1 MRIFQGISASTG
13 IAIGQ
18 AFVISKKEQHTIPK
32 VKITEDERLPGWNRF
47 EKSIETVVDYYKNLV
62 DAENP
67 EQEAVIQ
74 TYLLMLSDTDFLNQI
89 KKEYDSSDFNVEHI
103 ISQKITETTTQ
114 LRAVGDDYLSER
126 AQDIEEV
133 FERVLFNMLGYTNVG
148 IETVPADAIVVSE
161 NLMPSEAMQLFRKK
175 IKALV
180 LQEGGVS
187 SHISILART
196 YGVPSVFGVENP
208 TSGIETGNT
217 VVVDA
222 TKSLVIVEPDI
233 TIRNDYQTKQEN
245 AEKRNK
251 ELATFVTQKAQTK
264 DGIPIIIF
272 ANIGTVEDAYLAKEE
287 GAEGIGLFRT
297 EFMFMEAAEKNNIL
311 DEEEQFEA
319 YKTVLQIMG
328 DKSVTIRTLD
338 AGGDKIINL
347 KGMPGI
353 EEKNPLLGCRAIR
366 FCLQQKEIFKTQLR
380 ALYRAGIYGNL
391 KILLPMITSPAQVD
405 ETRRLISEVKEELL
419 KEGKSF
425 KDDIPLGVMIETPA
439 AAIIS
444 DNLADRCDFFSIGS
458 NDLTQYI
465 NAVDRENTDVAHLY
479 DELHPAVLRM
489 IKHSVL
495 SASQSDIPISVCGEM
510 AGREESLKCLIGMGI
525 RSISVSPKLISEVKQ
540 ILSKFTEKEMYE
552 SSEIYLLN
560 KSKNKNLI

>member
-62 DAENP
+62 DTENA

-103 ISQKITETTTQ
+103 ISKKITETTTQ
-114 LRAVGDDYLSER
+114 LRAVGDEYLSER
-126 AQDIEEV
+126 AQDIEDV
-133 FERVLFNMLGYTNVG
+133 FEKVLFNMLGYASEG
-148 IETVPADAIVVSE
+148 IESVPADAIVVSE

-264 DGIPIIIF
+264 DGVPIIIF

-311 DEEEQFEA
+311 DEEEQFNA

-444 DNLADRCDFFSIGS
+444 DYLADRCDFFSIGS

-540 ILSKFTEKEMYE
+540 ILSKFTEKEMHE

-560 KSKNKNLI
+560 KSKK

>member
-13 IAIGQ
+13 IAIGK

-103 ISQKITETTTQ
+103 ISKKITETTTQ

-208 TSGIETGNT
+208 TAGIETGNI

-222 TKSLVIVEPDI
+222 TKSLVIVEPDK

-245 AEKRNK
+245 AEKRNR

-264 DGIPIIIF
+264 DGVPVIIY
-272 ANIGTVEDAYLAKEE
+272 ANIGTVEDAYLAKDE

-311 DEEEQFEA
+311 DEEEQFNA

-328 DKSVTIRTLD
+328 DRSVTIRTLD

-391 KILLPMITSPAQVD
+391 KILLPMITSSEQVD
-405 ETRRLISEVKEELL
+405 ETKKLISEVKEELL

-444 DNLADRCDFFSIGS
+444 DYLADRCDFFSIGS

-525 RSISVSPKLISEVKQ
+525 RAISVSPKLISEVKQ
-540 ILSKFTEKEMYE
+540 ILSKYSEAEMHE
-552 SSEIYLLN
+552 VSEIHLLN
-560 KSKNKNLI
+560 KSKK

>member
-13 IAIGQ
+13 IAIGK

-62 DAENP
+62 DTENA

-103 ISQKITETTTQ
+103 ISKKITETTTQ
-114 LRAVGDDYLSER
+114 LRAVGDEYLSER
-126 AQDIEEV
+126 AQDIEDV
-133 FERVLFNMLGYTNVG
+133 FEKVLFNMLGYASEG
-148 IETVPADAIVVSE
+148 IESVPADAIVVSE

-264 DGIPIIIF
+264 DGVPIIIY

-444 DNLADRCDFFSIGS
+444 DYLADRCDFFSIGS

-465 NAVDRENTDVAHLY
+465 NAVDRENTEVAHLY

-510 AGREESLKCLIGMGI
+510 AGREESLKCLVGMGI
-525 RSISVSPKLISEVKQ
+525 RAISVSPKLISEVKQ
-540 ILSKFTEKEMYE
+540 ILLKYSEKEMHE

-560 KSKNKNLI
+560 KSKK

>member
-13 IAIGQ
+13 IAIGK

-32 VKITEDERLPGWNRF
+32 VQITEDERVPGWNRF
-47 EKSIETVVDYYKNLV
+47 EKSIETVVDYYKNLI
-62 DAENP
+62 DTENS

-103 ISQKITETTTQ
+103 ISKKITETTTQ
-114 LRAVGDDYLSER
+114 LRAVGDEYLSER

-133 FERVLFNMLGYTNVG
+133 FEKVLFNMLGYASVG
-148 IETVPADAIVVSE
+148 IETVPADAIVVAE

-208 TSGIETGNT
+208 TAGIETGNI

-222 TKSLVIVEPDI
+222 TKSLVIVEPDK

-245 AEKRNK
+245 AEKRNR

-264 DGIPIIIF
+264 DGVPVIIY
-272 ANIGTVEDAYLAKEE
+272 ANIGTVEDAYLAKDE

-311 DEEEQFEA
+311 DEEEQFNA

-328 DKSVTIRTLD
+328 DRSVTIRTLD

-391 KILLPMITSPAQVD
+391 KILLPMITSSEQVD
-405 ETRRLISEVKEELL
+405 ETKKLISEVKEELL

-444 DNLADRCDFFSIGS
+444 DYLADRCDFFSIGS

-525 RSISVSPKLISEVKQ
+525 RAISVSPKLISEVKQ
-540 ILSKFTEKEMYE
+540 ILSKYSEAEMHE
-552 SSEIYLLN
+552 VSEIHLLN
-560 KSKNKNLI
+560 KSKK

>member
-13 IAIGQ
+13 IAIGK

-32 VKITEDERLPGWNRF
+32 VQITEDERVPGWNRF
-47 EKSIETVVDYYKNLV
+47 EKSIETVVDYYKNLI
-62 DAENP
+62 DTENS

-89 KKEYDSSDFNVEHI
+89 KKEYDISNFNVEHI
-103 ISQKITETTTQ
+103 ISKKITETTTQ
-114 LRAVGDDYLSER
+114 LRAVGDEYLSER

-133 FERVLFNMLGYTNVG
+133 FEKVLFNMLGYASVG
-148 IETVPADAIVVSE
+148 IETVPTDAIVVAE

-196 YGVPSVFGVENP
+196 YGIPSVFGVENP
-208 TSGIETGNT
+208 TAGIETGNI

-222 TKSLVIVEPDI
+222 TKSLVIVEPDK

-245 AEKRNK
+245 AEKRNR

-264 DGIPIIIF
+264 DGVPVIIY
-272 ANIGTVEDAYLAKEE
+272 ANIGTVEDAYLAKDE

-297 EFMFMEAAEKNNIL
+297 EFMFMEAAEKNSIL
-311 DEEEQFEA
+311 DEEEQFNA

-391 KILLPMITSPAQVD
+391 KILLPMITSSEQVD
-405 ETRRLISEVKEELL
+405 ETKKLISEVKEELL

-444 DNLADRCDFFSIGS
+444 DYLADRCDFFSIGS

-525 RSISVSPKLISEVKQ
+525 RAISVSPKLISEVKQ
-540 ILSKFTEKEMYE
+540 ILSKYSEAEMHE
-552 SSEIYLLN
+552 VSEIHLLN
-560 KSKNKNLI
+560 KSKK

>member
-62 DAENP
+62 DTENA

-103 ISQKITETTTQ
+103 ISKKITETTTQ

-133 FERVLFNMLGYTNVG
+133 FEKVLFNMLGYASVG
-148 IETVPADAIVVSE
+148 IETVPADAIVVAE

-196 YGVPSVFGVENP
+196 YGIPSVFGVENP
-208 TSGIETGNT
+208 TAGIETGNI

-222 TKSLVIVEPDI
+222 TKSLVIVEPDK

-245 AEKRNK
+245 AEKRNR

-264 DGIPIIIF
+264 DGVPVIIY
-272 ANIGTVEDAYLAKEE
+272 ANIGTVEDAYLAKDE

-297 EFMFMEAAEKNNIL
+297 EFMFMEAAEKNSIL
-311 DEEEQFEA
+311 DEEEQFNA

-391 KILLPMITSPAQVD
+391 KILLPMITSSEQVD
-405 ETRRLISEVKEELL
+405 ETKKLISEVKEELL

-444 DNLADRCDFFSIGS
+444 DYLADRCDFFSIGS

-465 NAVDRENTDVAHLY
+465 NAVDRENTDVTHLY

-525 RSISVSPKLISEVKQ
+525 RAISVSPKLISEVKQ
-540 ILSKFTEKEMYE
+540 ILSKYSEAEMHE
-552 SSEIYLLN
+552 VSEIYLLN
-560 KSKNKNLI
+560 KSKK

>member
-13 IAIGQ
+13 IAIGK

-32 VKITEDERLPGWNRF
+32 VQITEDERVPGWNRF
-47 EKSIETVVDYYKNLV
+47 EKSIETVVDYYKNLI
-62 DAENP
+62 DTENS

-89 KKEYDSSDFNVEHI
+89 KKEYDISNFNVEHI
-103 ISQKITETTTQ
+103 ISKKITETTTQ
-114 LRAVGDDYLSER
+114 LRAVGDEYLSER

-133 FERVLFNMLGYTNVG
+133 FEKVLFNMLGYASVG
-148 IETVPADAIVVSE
+148 IETVPADAIVVAE

-196 YGVPSVFGVENP
+196 YGIPSVFGVENP
-208 TSGIETGNT
+208 TAGIETGNI

-222 TKSLVIVEPDI
+222 TKSLVIVEPDK

-245 AEKRNK
+245 AEKRNR

-264 DGIPIIIF
+264 DGVPVIIY
-272 ANIGTVEDAYLAKEE
+272 ANIGTVEDAYLAKDE

-297 EFMFMEAAEKNNIL
+297 EFMFMEAAEKNSIL
-311 DEEEQFEA
+311 DEEEQFNA

-391 KILLPMITSPAQVD
+391 KILLPMITSSEQVD
-405 ETRRLISEVKEELL
+405 ETKKLISEVKEELL

-444 DNLADRCDFFSIGS
+444 DYLADRCDFFSIGS

-510 AGREESLKCLIGMGI
+510 AGREESLKCLIGIGI
-525 RSISVSPKLISEVKQ
+525 RAISVSPKLISEVKQ
-540 ILSKFTEKEMYE
+540 ILSKYSEAEMHE
-552 SSEIYLLN
+552 VSEIHLLN
-560 KSKNKNLI
+560 KSKK